1 MLYDRLV
8 GFVRLSTIIAA
19 IILFIFFILKRTQA
33 VDSIDEVN
41 AFGTGVSEFSRKVND
56 QNFYFQLTS
65 IIILVAILFG
75 VVPFPGSSMLKE
87 LLEYNHSDKGL
98 TQHNYT
104 KNHSDKGLT
113 QHNYTKNHSKKTG
126 NLEFPKPKPLDSNL
140 LSSSKFE
147 PDVTFGKGFD
157 SELRSGPIFEM

>member
-104 KNHSDKGLT
+104 KNHS
-113 QHNYTKNHSKKTG
+113 KKTG